1 MVRESTISIEIS
13 RFESESHVESY
24 AIQEGP
30 IAVIMEQEMPSR
42 IERRLNEHKSQ
53 KRKALTL
60 IAIVLIYIISN
71 IPRHLLNF
79 YESYHSEMKSWPKW
93 LHFLTSVSHLL
104 LVFNSSVN
112 FLIYKINK
120 F

>member
-1 MVRESTISIEIS
+1 MVCESTMSIEMS

-30 IAVIMEQEMPSR
+30 ISVIMDKEVSLR
-42 IERRLNEHKSQ
+42 IERRKNEQNSQ
-53 KRKALTL
+53 RRKALTL
-60 IAIVLIYIISN
+60 IAIVLVYIISN
-71 IPRHLLNF
+71 IPRHFLNF
-79 YESYHSEMKSWPKW
+79 YEAFYPNSWPEC
-93 LHFLTSVSHLL
+93 LHILTNVSHWL

>member
-13 RFESESHVESY
+13 RFESDSHVESY
-24 AIQEGP
+24 AIQERP
-30 IAVIMEQEMPSR
+30 IAVIMEEEVPSR
-42 IERRLNEHKSQ
+42 FERRLHEQKTQ
-53 KRKALTL
+53 KRKELTL

-71 IPRHLLNF
+71 IPRQFLNF
-79 YESYHSEMKSWPKW
+79 YEYFYPNSWPGC
-93 LHFLTSVSHLL
+93 LHILTKVSHLL

-120 F
+120 I

>member
-1 MVRESTISIEIS
+1 MSIEMS
-13 RFESESHVESY
+13 RLESESHVESY

-30 IAVIMEQEMPSR
+30 IAVIMDEEVSSG
-42 IERRLNEHKSQ
+42 IERRLNEQNSQ

-60 IAIVLIYIISN
+60 IAIVIIYIISN
-71 IPRHLLNF
+71 IPRHFLNF
-79 YESYHSEMKSWPKW
+79 YESFYPNSWSEC
-93 LHFLTSVSHLL
+93 LHILTNVSHWL

-112 FLIYKINK
+112 FVIYKINK

>member
-1 MVRESTISIEIS
+1 MSIEIS
-13 RFESESHVESY
+13 RFESESHVESF

-30 IAVIMEQEMPSR
+30 IAVIMEEEVPSR
-42 IERRLNEHKSQ
+42 IERRLNEQKSQ

-60 IAIVLIYIISN
+60 IAIVLIHIIAN
-71 IPRHLLNF
+71 IPRHFLNF
-79 YESYHSEMKSWPKW
+79 YELFYIVSNSWPDW
-93 LHFLTSVSHLL
+93 LHILTKVSHLL